1 MQKRDLKC
9 MKKTFKDIKSRLETM
24 KKSKLKKNIVFKRTV
39 AHLLTKTAIKNIHQN
54 QSRNYGQLG
63 LSRKIINNQ
72 WIKLTSVLSNP
83 VQMI

>member
-39 AHLLTKTAIKNIHQN
+39 AHTFVDENCN
-54 QSRNYGQLG
+54 
-63 LSRKIINNQ
+63 
-72 WIKLTSVLSNP
+72 
-83 VQMI
+83 